1 MNQKLALIVLISLIL
16 SISIQAATLK
26 GSIYNTN
33 LNTESN
39 VLVEI
44 NTIPAQKYLSKEG
57 TYSFELPPGKY
68 LLTAKTDLLE
78 TQENIEVVKEG
89 TFVYD
94 LFLTQ
99 NLADEEELWNE
110 TTNNYLP
117 PAELTTETNE
127 NTPWWSYLIAT
138 IIFLFALYR
147 IYKARQKYG
156 PLKLFR
162 KQIKEESKK
171 TTEEITQELINDPSS
186 IDKALEIIKKH
197 EGRISQKEL
206 RKEML
211 YLSEA
216 KVSLILTELEH
227 KQKIE
232 KIKKGRGNV
241 IILKQS

>member
-1 MNQKLALIVLISLIL
+1 MNQKLALIFIIILIL
-16 SISIQAATLK
+16 SISIEAATLK

-39 VLVEI
+39 VLMEI
-44 NTIPAQKYLSKEG
+44 NTIPAQKYFAKEG
-57 TYSFELPPGKY
+57 TYSFDIPTGKY
-68 LLTAKTDLLE
+68 LLTATKDTLE
-78 TQENIEVVKEG
+78 TKENIEIVKDG
-89 TFVYD
+89 IFVYD
-94 LFLTQ
+94 IFLTQ

-110 TTNNYLP
+110 TNNNYLP
-117 PAELTTETNE
+117 PTELIEE
-127 NTPWWSYLIAT
+127 NTNWWSYLIAG
-138 IIFLFALYR
+138 IIFLIAIYR
-147 IYKARQKYG
+147 VYKARKKYG
-156 PLKLFR
+156 PLNLFR
-162 KQIKEESKK
+162 KKIKTESKK
-171 TTEEITQELINDPSS
+171 TEEEIKQELLNDPSS

-241 IILKQS
+241 IILKNE